1 MTRRKMS
8 SETELWMAQRAIVLQ
23 VLRDDHDPLWTRSEL
38 RDEIADLR
46 RRAFNLALD
55 LLEGDGC
62 ILFDSKQGVRAST
75 PIRRLDELEL
85 ISI

>member
-1 MTRRKMS
+1 MPRRKMS
-8 SETELWMAQRAIVLQ
+8 REKELWMAQRAIILQ
-23 VLRDDHDPLWTRSEL
+23 VLREDHDPLWTRSEL
-38 RDEIADLR
+38 RGEVADLH

-55 LLEGDGC
+55 LLGGDDC
-62 ILFDSKQGVRAST
+62 ILFDGKQGVRAST